1 MKYSKDGMRCDQD
14 FADENPMYKC
24 ECQMWR
30 TAYPQN
36 YSKCPYC
43 GVAVEIDET

>member
-1 MKYSKDGMRCDQD
+1 MTSYDGLTAAD
-14 FADENPMYKC
+14 FADEQPYYKC
-24 ECQMWR
+24 DCQMWR

-43 GVAVEIDET
+43 GVAVEREEDE